1 MIIKKIPV
9 YQYYNSTNFQE
20 EYILSL
26 SDVLYEFI
34 DSIQVESPYVWQS
47 WQSQHLDKNGVL
59 NTINGVFPEP
69 ILTPI
74 NLPVYLMNK
83 NGETIPSN
91 PFFEN
96 SLNMLSLT
104 SRYYSYNYTTPF
116 PVPTKTVTLDNL
128 EIGANGMGYHYA
140 QNTLRYYNPSPYTWN
155 GYSGITGDNQHY
167 SYYSIYV
174 LPSSIFKNG
183 ILNVDE
189 YIENQR
195 TLTELE
201 IRLRYNSD
209 GTEVTE
215 ITIYVRHSAV
225 NTFDGVK
232 NALTGMK
239 QYVPGDTEIDSDNPY
254 GGSGSSTTGGGDGS
268 YVNPDDTTP
277 AEIPDL
283 PSIGAADL
291 GFITMYNPTK
301 AQLKNL
307 SDFMWSNL
315 FDLDTYKKLFSDP
328 MQSIIGLA
336 IVPVQP
342 NTSGAKN
349 VMFGS
354 IDSGVSMTTIGN
366 QYVQLDCGSVD
377 IETWAG
383 SFMDYSPYTKISL
396 YLPYIGIH
404 QLSAD
409 DIIGGSIHV
418 VYNIDVLSGACGC
431 FVEHSTRGVLYSYN
445 GSCITNIPLT
455 SVNFS
460 SAIQNAVSAVCSGV
474 GIIAGMATG
483 AAPVTAMS
491 AAGLLNSAANTALN
505 SKPSVQRS
513 GSLGGSAGILSIQ
526 KPYVII
532 ERPNVSVPASV
543 QNFVGQT
550 SNITLNLGACHGFTM
565 CEHVH
570 INGINAT
577 SEEIKEIEALL
588 KEGVIL

>member
-34 DSIQVESPYVWQS
+34 DSIQVESPYVWRS
-47 WQSQHLDKNGVL
+47 WSGQHLIKQNVL
-59 NTINGVFPEP
+59 DMINNEFPEP

-74 NLPVYLMNK
+74 NLPVYCMLK
-83 NGETIPSN
+83 GQETTPTN
-91 PFFEN
+91 PAFEN
-96 SLNMLSLT
+96 SLNMQGLT
-104 SRYYSYNYTTPF
+104 SRYYRYNYTDIHPN
-116 PVPTKTVTLDNL
+116 PTKTVTLDSL
-128 EIGANGMGYHYA
+128 EIGAQGIGYHDGI
-140 QNTLRYYNPSPYTWN
+140 NVIRYRNPSPYTWN
-155 GYSGITGDNQHY
+155 GYTTIASIGPV
-167 SYYSIYV
+167 SFYSIFV

-183 ILNVDE
+183 VLDVDE
-189 YIENQR
+189 YIENNR
-195 TLTELE
+195 TLTEIE
-201 IRLRYNSD
+201 IRMTYNTD
-209 GTEVTE
+209 ATEVTS
-215 ITIYVRHSAV
+215 IIIYVHHSSL
-225 NTFDGVK
+225 NTFDIVK
-232 NALTGMK
+232 QQLTGMK
-239 QYVPGDTEIDSDNPY
+239 QFVPGDTEIDSDNPY
-254 GGSGSSTTGGGDGS
+254 GGSGSSSTGGGDGS
-268 YVNPDDTTP
+268 YIDPDDTTP
-277 AEIPDL
+277 AEIPSL

-291 GFITMYNPTK
+291 GFITMYNPSK

-307 SDFMWSNL
+307 SDFMWSGL

-336 IVPVQP
+336 IVPVAP
-342 NTSGAKN
+342 EISGAKN

-354 IDSGVSMTTIGN
+354 IDSGVNMPTIGN

-377 IETWAG
+377 IEKWAG

-431 FVEHSTRGVLYSYN
+431 FVEHSSRGVLYSYN

-474 GIIAGMATG
+474 GIIAGIATG

-491 AAGLLNSAANTALN
+491 AAGLINSAANTALN

-550 SNITLNLGACHGFTM
+550 SNITLNLGACHGFTL
-565 CEHVH
+565 CEYVH
-570 INGINAT
+570 INGVNAT

-588 KEGVIL
+588 KEGVFL